1 MKVLHVGEYVQGG
14 VATYISMLLNHPN
27 HTEIKDYI
35 ICSDRNS
42 EHKWSLP
49 KGRVHYYT
57 YHRSIFQVL
66 PAMMAVWKEIRR
78 LEPDVIY
85 CHSTWA
91 GVFVRFPMLFFG
103 KPCRVLYN
111 AHGWAFLR
119 DTAEWK
125 RKIYALIERILLQVT
140 DAVINVSNYEYNAAL
155 RYGLPPKKQ
164 HVIYSG
170 ISVEKEPLDSSIQ
183 FSNDTINLLFVGRF
197 DPQKGVDYL
206 LEVFEKCQR
215 KNIHLYLIGD
225 NVIGGT
231 HIEKENSDRLTF
243 LGWVPH
249 EKVGSYYAACDAV
262 IMPSRWE
269 AFGLVAVEA
278 MKYGKPVIA
287 SNRGALP
294 VIIKDGE
301 NGCIFDFDDPQTLKT
316 ILYKLNKPE
325 LQKLGAKAR
334 NDFLLHY
341 RLDNMVSA
349 IIKIINMVKS

>member
-1 MKVLHVGEYVQGG
+1 M
-14 VATYISMLLNHPN
+14 
-27 HTEIKDYI
+27 
-35 ICSDRNS
+35 
-42 EHKWSLP
+42 
-49 KGRVHYYT
+49 
-57 YHRSIFQVL
+57 
-66 PAMMAVWKEIRR
+66 
-78 LEPDVIY
+78 
-85 CHSTWA
+85 
-91 GVFVRFPMLFFG
+91 
-103 KPCRVLYN
+103 
-111 AHGWAFLR
+111 
-119 DTAEWK
+119 
-125 RKIYALIERILLQVT
+125 
-140 DAVINVSNYEYNAAL
+140 
-155 RYGLPPKKQ
+155 
-164 HVIYSG
+164 
-170 ISVEKEPLDSSIQ
+170 
-183 FSNDTINLLFVGRF
+183 
-197 DPQKGVDYL
+197 
-206 LEVFEKCQR
+206 EVFEKCQR

-225 NVIGGT
+225 NVIGGS
-231 HIEKENSDRLTF
+231 HIEKENSNRLTF

-294 VIIKDGE
+294 EIIKDGE

-349 IIKIINMVKS
+349 IIKLLIW